1 MLMQTA
7 QRTLGALAALV
18 ALGLPATAQSSAEGQ
33 LVARLNQ
40 VRAQGVTCPGSG
52 QRPVA
57 GSLTFTPALAAAA
70 RQQAGYMSA
79 TGRITHTGANGST
92 PRVRAASTGV
102 NAVSVTEIVFMGGSQ
117 NPESAI
123 RWWLQSP
130 VHCFW
135 MNEGR
140 YTHVGAAVVQ
150 GSRGTAYV
158 MVLSSQPR

>member
-1 MLMQTA
+1 MLNVTP
-7 QRTLGALAALV
+7 RRLLGTLATLAAL
-18 ALGLPATAQSSAEGQ
+18 ATPATAQTTAESQ

-40 VRAQGVTCPGSG
+40 VRAQGVSCPGSG
-52 QRPVA
+52 VRPVA
-57 GSLTFTPALAAAA
+57 GGLTYTPALAAAA
-70 RQQAGYMSA
+70 RQQAAYMSS
-79 TGRITHTGANGST
+79 TGRISHTGAGGST

-102 NAVSVTEIVFMGGSQ
+102 NAVSVTEIIFMGGGV

-123 RWWLQSP
+123 RWWLNSA

-135 MNEGR
+135 MNERR
-140 YTHVGAAVVQ
+140 YTHVGAAVVP

>member
-1 MLMQTA
+1 MRKL
-7 QRTLGALAALV
+7 QRTLGALATLL
-18 ALGLPATAQSSAEGQ
+18 ALGLPAAAQSSAESQ
-33 LVARLNQ
+33 LIVRLNQ

-52 QRPVA
+52 HRPSA
-57 GSLTFTPALAAAA
+57 GPLTYTPALAAAA
-70 RQQAGYMSA
+70 RLQAGYMGS
-79 TGRITHTGANGST
+79 TGRISHTGAGGST
-92 PRVRAASTGV
+92 PRIRAASTGV
-102 NAVSVTEIVFMGGSQ
+102 NAVSVTEIIYMGGTL

-123 RWWLQSP
+123 RWWLNSP

-140 YTHVGAAVVQ
+140 YTHVGAAVIP